1 MTEWRWVAQDV
12 VFAVHDR
19 QIAEHGGRPG
29 VRDKGLIE
37 SALAKPQNIAAY
49 GDPDIAEL
57 VASYAFGL
65 AKNHGFV
72 DGNKRIA
79 WITARLFLIDNGNR
93 LVFDKI
99 EAVRLMEDVAS
110 GAVNE
115 IALAEWFRQ
124 RLQT

>member
-19 QIAEHGGRPG
+19 QIAEHGGGPG